1 MNPLWPAV
9 FASIALMTAALLWAA
24 AGRMDRPGNRVLRR
38 LRNLSRGASRTGGA
52 DPVPFILRDDA
63 LSRIPALNRAL
74 AGRNA
79 SARLQAL
86 LDQAGSTMSVGQLVL
101 LVGVLA
107 ATGILLGLRSHNVLF
122 RILVPVLAGC
132 LPVVHVQMLRAR
144 RLRAF
149 IRAFPDTI
157 DMMTSAIR
165 AGHAFNQAMQLVG
178 DEAPDP
184 VGVEFKRTFEQH
196 NLGLNIREAL
206 LNLTERV
213 DSLDLRL
220 FVTSVLLQ
228 RETGGNLTE
237 ILEKISYT
245 IRERFKLIGQIR
257 TYTAQGRMSAWI
269 VGTLPI
275 AFVLIIS
282 AVNPGYLKPLLHDRL
297 GHMFIAASAFLQI
310 AGFLIIRKVVQIKYQ

>member
-1 MNPLWPAV
+1 MNLMWAGV
-9 FASIALMTAALLWAA
+9 FLSITLLFAGFMWFV
-24 AGRMDRPGNRVLRR
+24 AGRSDRPGNRVFRR
-38 LRNLSRGASRTGGA
+38 LKNLSRNKRTGGV
-52 DPVPFILRDDA
+52 DPVPFILRDDQ
-63 LSRIPALNRAL
+63 LSRIPALNRVL
-74 AGRNA
+74 AGQNV
-79 SARLQAL
+79 SARLQTL
-86 LDQAGSTMSVGQLVL
+86 LDQAGSTMTVGQLVL
-101 LVGVLA
+101 LVVVLA
-107 ATGILLGLRSHNVLF
+107 AVGVLLGLRSRTILLRLF
-122 RILVPVLAGC
+122 IPLLFGC
-132 LPVVHVQMLRAR
+132 LPLIHVQMQRAR
-144 RLRAF
+144 RLKAY

-269 VGTLPI
+269 VGTLPV

-282 AVNPGYLKPLLHDRL
+282 ALNPGYLKPLLNDKL
-297 GHMFIAASAFLQI
+297 GHAFIAVSAFLQI
-310 AGFLIIRKVVQIKYQ
+310 AGFLIIRKVVQIKFQ